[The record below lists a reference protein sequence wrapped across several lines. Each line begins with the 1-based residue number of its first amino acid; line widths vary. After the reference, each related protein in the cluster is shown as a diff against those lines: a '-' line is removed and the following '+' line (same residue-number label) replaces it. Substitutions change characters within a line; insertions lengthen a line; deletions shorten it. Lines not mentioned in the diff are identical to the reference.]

1 MKLIRNMTNTKLEI
15 NWKVMLP
22 KSMRFN
28 KIIFVL
34 FQCCAMTFIENLSAE
49 SVNMDPEEFE
59 TYTSGKSV
67 PLESW
72 RSNLLMCDGLQK
84 MSQNLKVLAE
94 LKTQQKEILEGA
106 KQLQLDLEKFQSEI
120 SDEVQAVMERT
131 TYTIKKRT
139 KEPIG
144 ELNFS

>member
-1 MKLIRNMTNTKLEI
+1 
-15 NWKVMLP
+15 
-22 KSMRFN
+22 
-28 KIIFVL
+28 
-34 FQCCAMTFIENLSAE
+34 MTFIENLSAK

>member
-1 MKLIRNMTNTKLEI
+1 
-15 NWKVMLP
+15 
-22 KSMRFN
+22 
-28 KIIFVL
+28 
-34 FQCCAMTFIENLSAE
+34 MTFIENLSAE

-144 ELNFS
+144 GFNFS

>member
-1 MKLIRNMTNTKLEI
+1 
-15 NWKVMLP
+15 
-22 KSMRFN
+22 
-28 KIIFVL
+28 
-34 FQCCAMTFIENLSAE
+34 MTFIENLSAE

-144 ELNFS
+144 ESNFS

>member
-1 MKLIRNMTNTKLEI
+1 
-15 NWKVMLP
+15 
-22 KSMRFN
+22 
-28 KIIFVL
+28 
-34 FQCCAMTFIENLSAE
+34 MTFIENLSAE

-144 ELNFS
+144 KFNFS

>member
-1 MKLIRNMTNTKLEI
+1 
-15 NWKVMLP
+15 
-22 KSMRFN
+22 
-28 KIIFVL
+28 
-34 FQCCAMTFIENLSAE
+34 MTFIENLSAE

>member
-1 MKLIRNMTNTKLEI
+1 
-15 NWKVMLP
+15 
-22 KSMRFN
+22 
-28 KIIFVL
+28 
-34 FQCCAMTFIENLSAE
+34 MTFIENLSAE

-144 ELNFS
+144 KCNFS

>member
-1 MKLIRNMTNTKLEI
+1 
-15 NWKVMLP
+15 
-22 KSMRFN
+22 
-28 KIIFVL
+28 
-34 FQCCAMTFIENLSAE
+34 MTFIENLSAE

-144 ELNFS
+144 KFIFS